1 MKSPSPDAL
10 RAHRRVL
17 LPLFGALFTVRQA
30 VAADDP
36 ADKANLWHA
45 ARWQGFGAL
54 VVLLHAGLQ
63 LGVEVVRFLHAV
75 GPGLGSLDAVVE
87 PVLLLCTTL
96 NLLSG
101 LGEYGFVVFWGLRA
115 AKGEELPFLKS

>member
-1 MKSPSPDAL
+1 MPPPSPEAL
-10 RAHRRVL
+10 NAHRRVL
-17 LPLFGALFTVRQA
+17 LPLFGALFTVHEA
-30 VAADDP
+30 MAADDP
-36 ADKANLWHA
+36 VDKASLWRA

-63 LGVEVVRFLHAV
+63 VVVEVVRFLHGV
-75 GPGLGSLDAVVE
+75 GPGLGPLDAVVG

-115 AKGEELPFLKS
+115 AKGEELPFLKG